1 MIGVQVLGER
11 VNQLGKER
19 QHTSNYKIGYRNL
32 MLRKFR
38 EVKRMIIFN
47 WNGGEGTKEGFVE
60 KVTFDLTLNE
70 WD

>member
-47 WNGGEGTKEGFVE
+47 WNGGEGTKEGFVG